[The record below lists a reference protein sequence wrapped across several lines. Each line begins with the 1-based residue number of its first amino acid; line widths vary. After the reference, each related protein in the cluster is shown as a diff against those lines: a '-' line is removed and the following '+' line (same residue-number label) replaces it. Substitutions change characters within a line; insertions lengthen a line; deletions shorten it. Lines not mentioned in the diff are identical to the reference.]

1 MQMYQQRGMVLVLE
15 EAYKNYKAYTARDHL
30 KRTNLITAGLGSFNK
45 VVRICTCE
53 NQSWPAADD
62 QVTGD
67 HTGPT

>member
-1 MQMYQQRGMVLVLE
+1 MLK
-15 EAYKNYKAYTARDHL
+15 EAYIKHTQLEIILR
-30 KRTNLITAGLGSFNK
+30 RTNLIKAGPGSLNE

-67 HTGPT
+67 HTGPTQHSLAADPVP